1 MGMLIDNRSRE
12 ALLVEIEALRLR
24 LEKTE
29 QMLQGYESVYR
40 ILVETMNEGTAI
52 LTMDGVILYCNNRLA
67 TLLQVPPD
75 QLIGSSL
82 GAYVTPSDYPL
93 ITSLLENHNQSYDK
107 QELSMINGEG
117 TSIPVVFSCRTLEF
131 PVNQRISVIL
141 TDITERKQGEMA
153 LLTSEKGFRLL
164 AEGMPQ
170 IVWVTRAD
178 GWNCYFNQQWVEYTG
193 LTLEES
199 YGHGWNKPFHPDDQ
213 QRAWDAW
220 QNAVTNNDSYS
231 LECRL
236 RRADGIYRWW
246 LIRGVPVLNRAGN
259 IQNWLG
265 TCTDIDNIKQAE
277 TQIQIAAER
286 EHAAAAL
293 RESEALYRAI
303 GESID
308 YGVWIC
314 DSGGRNIYASPSFL
328 KLVGLTQDQYS
339 NFGWSTVLHPDD
351 AESTLS
357 AWQECIRTGGMWDIE
372 HRFRGADGQ
381 WHPIL
386 ARGVPVRDK
395 NGNIKHWAGI
405 NLDITG
411 QKKTE
416 ALLRESDRRK
426 DEFLAML
433 GHELR
438 NPLTPISN
446 VAQVL
451 SSSPLKES
459 TLNWA
464 TETLIRNVTHITKLV
479 DDLLDVSRITRGL
492 VKIQRE
498 RVELVKLLKD
508 LTESILP
515 LIQTKHQTFNLELPT
530 QPIYLQ
536 GDPIRLTQV
545 FTNLL
550 NNAVKYTD
558 LDGRIDLRV
567 SVECSSIFVYVQDNG
582 IGIEPQLLPHIFD
595 LFIQGRIELDRSE
608 GGLGLGLTLAKK
620 LVELHGGQ
628 ITAYS
633 QGINQGSQFL
643 IQLPEFVKETALTE
657 PLTLQSSTKETDQGL
672 RVLLIDDNED
682 VVESTALWFTM
693 SGHQIAIA
701 RNGTQ
706 GVSTA
711 QTFEPDVILLDIGLP
726 DIDGYQVARKLRE
739 LPTTQGALIIA
750 LSGYSLN
757 KTLLGEVTDFD
768 HYLLKPPNFNQL
780 RNLLAKYKRSNQS
793 TEDLYS

>member
-1 MGMLIDNRSRE
+1 MKIDNRSRE
-12 ALLVEIEALRLR
+12 ALLAEIEALHLH
-24 LEKTE
+24 LEETE
-29 QMLQGYESVYR
+29 QTLQGYERAYR
-40 ILVETMNEGTAI
+40 ILIETMNEGAAI
-52 LTMDGVILYCNNRLA
+52 LTMDGVILYCNKRLA
-67 TLLQVPPD
+67 TLLQVPLD

-82 GAYVTPSDYPL
+82 DAYVTASDYPL
-93 ITSLLENHNQSYDK
+93 ITSLLENHNQGCDK
-107 QELSMINGEG
+107 QELSLINRVGK
-117 TSIPVVFSCRTLEF
+117 TIPVLFSCCTLGLSG
-131 PVNQRISVIL
+131 NQRISVII
-141 TDITERKQGEMA
+141 TDITEHNSAEMELFA
-153 LLTSEKGFRLL
+153 SEKGFRLL

-220 QNAVTNNDSYS
+220 QNAITNNDSYS

-246 LIRGVPVLNRAGN
+246 LIRGVPVLNNEGN
-259 IQNWLG
+259 IQNWFG
-265 TCTDIDNIKQAE
+265 TCTDIDSIKQAE
-277 TQIQIAAER
+277 TQIQIASER
-286 EHAAAAL
+286 ERAAAAL

-308 YGVWIC
+308 YGVWVC
-314 DSGGRNIYASPSFL
+314 DSEGRNIYASPSFL
-328 KLVGLTQDQYS
+328 KLVGLTQDQFS
-339 NFGWSTVLHPDD
+339 NLGWGNVLHPDD
-351 AESTLS
+351 AKSTLS
-357 AWQECIRTGGMWDIE
+357 AWQECIRTGGVWDIE

-386 ARGVPVRDK
+386 ARGVPVRDN
-395 NGNIKHWAGI
+395 NGNIKYWAGI
-405 NLDITG
+405 NLDITE

-416 ALLRESDRRK
+416 ALLRESGRRK

-451 SSSPLKES
+451 SSFPLQES

-464 TETLIRNVTHITKLV
+464 TEILNRNMTHITKLV

-515 LIQTKHQTFNLELPT
+515 LIQTKHQTLSLELSS
-530 QPIYLQ
+530 QPIYLL

-558 LDGRIDLRV
+558 AGGCIDLSV
-567 SVECSSIFVYVQDNG
+567 GVECSSIFVHVRDNG
-582 IGIEPQLLPHIFD
+582 MGIEPQLLPHIFD

-620 LVELHGGQ
+620 LIELHGGQ
-628 ITAYS
+628 ITAHS
-633 QGINQGSQFL
+633 QGVNQGSQFL
-643 IQLPEFVKETALTE
+643 IQLPGLVEKTILTK
-657 PLTLQSSTKETDQGL
+657 PLIPQSPTKETDQSL

-682 VVESTALWFTM
+682 VVESTALWFEM

-711 QTFEPDVILLDIGLP
+711 QTFKPDVILLDIGLP
-726 DIDGYQVARKLRE
+726 DIDGYQVARKLRD
-739 LPTTQGALIIA
+739 LPTTRRVLIIA
-750 LSGYSLN
+750 LSGYMLN
-757 KTLLGEVTDFD
+757 KTLLEEVTDFD
-768 HYLLKPPNFNQL
+768 HYLLKPPNFDQL
-780 RNLLAKYKRSNQS
+780 RNLLAEYKRSNLS
-793 TEDLYS
+793 TGDLYS

>member
-1 MGMLIDNRSRE
+1 MGMLIDYKSRE
-12 ALLVEIEALRLR
+12 ALLAEIEALHLR

-29 QMLQGYESVYR
+29 QMLRDYERVYR
-40 ILVETMNEGTAI
+40 ILIETMNEGAAI
-52 LTMDGVILYCNNRLA
+52 LTIDGVILYCNNRLA
-67 TLLQVPPD
+67 TLLQVPLD

-82 GAYVTPSDYPL
+82 RAYVIPSDYPL
-93 ITSLLENHNQSYDK
+93 ITSLLENHNQGCDK
-107 QELSMINGEG
+107 QELSL
-117 TSIPVVFSCRTLEF
+117 TSGVGKPISVLFSCCALGLSG
-131 PVNQRISVIL
+131 NQRISVII
-141 TDITERKQGEMA
+141 TDITERNQAKMGVFA
-153 LLTSEKGFRLL
+153 SEKGFRLL
-164 AEGMPQ
+164 AEGIPQ

-220 QNAVTNNDSYS
+220 QNAITNNDSYS

-246 LIRGVPVLNRAGN
+246 LIRGVPVLNNEGN
-259 IQNWLG
+259 IQNWFG

-277 TQIQIAAER
+277 TQIQIASER
-286 EHAAAAL
+286 ERAAAAL

-308 YGVWIC
+308 YGVWVC
-314 DSGGRNIYASPSFL
+314 DSEGRNIYASPSFL
-328 KLVGLTQDQYS
+328 KLVGLTQDQCS
-339 NFGWSTVLHPDD
+339 NFGWGNVLHPDD

-357 AWQECIRTGGMWDIE
+357 AWQECIRTGGVWDIV

-386 ARGVPVRDK
+386 ARGVPVRNK
-395 NGNIKHWAGI
+395 NGNIKYWAGI
-405 NLDITG
+405 NLDITE

-438 NPLTPISN
+438 NPLSPISN

-451 SSSPLKES
+451 SSFPLQES

-464 TETLIRNVTHITKLV
+464 TETLNRNVIHITKLV

-515 LIQTKHQTFNLELPT
+515 LIQKKH
-530 QPIYLQ
+530 
-536 GDPIRLTQV
+536 
-545 FTNLL
+545 
-550 NNAVKYTD
+550 
-558 LDGRIDLRV
+558 
-567 SVECSSIFVYVQDNG
+567 
-582 IGIEPQLLPHIFD
+582 
-595 LFIQGRIELDRSE
+595 
-608 GGLGLGLTLAKK
+608 
-620 LVELHGGQ
+620 
-628 ITAYS
+628 
-633 QGINQGSQFL
+633 
-643 IQLPEFVKETALTE
+643 
-657 PLTLQSSTKETDQGL
+657 
-672 RVLLIDDNED
+672 
-682 VVESTALWFTM
+682 
-693 SGHQIAIA
+693 
-701 RNGTQ
+701 
-706 GVSTA
+706 
-711 QTFEPDVILLDIGLP
+711 
-726 DIDGYQVARKLRE
+726 
-739 LPTTQGALIIA
+739 
-750 LSGYSLN
+750 
-757 KTLLGEVTDFD
+757 
-768 HYLLKPPNFNQL
+768 
-780 RNLLAKYKRSNQS
+780 
-793 TEDLYS
+793 

>member
-1 MGMLIDNRSRE
+1 MRIDNRSRE
-12 ALLVEIEALRLR
+12 ALLAEIEALHLR
-24 LEKTE
+24 LEETE
-29 QMLQGYESVYR
+29 QLLQGYGRAYR
-40 ILVETMNEGTAI
+40 ILIETMNEGAAI

-67 TLLQVPPD
+67 KLLQVSPD

-82 GAYVTPSDYPL
+82 GAYVTASDYPL
-93 ITSLLENHNQSYDK
+93 ITSLLENPNQSYDK

-117 TSIPVVFSCRTLEF
+117 RSIPVLFSCCNLGF
-131 PVNQRISVIL
+131 SGNQRISVIL
-141 TDITERKQGEMA
+141 TDITERNPAEME
-153 LLTSEKGFRLL
+153 LFTSEKGFRLL

-178 GWNCYFNQQWVEYTG
+178 GWNCYFNQQWVDYTG

-246 LIRGVPVLNRAGN
+246 LIRGVPVLNNTGN
-259 IQNWLG
+259 IQNWFG

-277 TQIQIAAER
+277 TQIQIATER

-293 RESEALYRAI
+293 QESEALYHAI

-308 YGVWIC
+308 YGVWVC
-314 DSGGRNIYASPSFL
+314 DSEGRNIYASPSFL
-328 KLVGLTQDQYS
+328 KLVGLTQDQCS
-339 NFGWSTVLHPDD
+339 NFGWGNVLHPDD

-357 AWQECIRTGGMWDIE
+357 AWQECIRTGGVWDIE
-372 HRFRGADGQ
+372 HRFHGVDGQ

-386 ARGVPVRDK
+386 ARGIPVRDN
-395 NGNIKHWAGI
+395 NGNIKYWAGI
-405 NLDITG
+405 NLDITE

-416 ALLRESDRRK
+416 ALRRESDRRK

-451 SSSPLKES
+451 SSFPLQES

-464 TETLIRNVTHITKLV
+464 TETLNRNVTHITKLV
-479 DDLLDVSRITRGL
+479 DDLLDVSRITKGL

-508 LTESILP
+508 LAESILP
-515 LIQTKHQTFNLELPT
+515 LIQTKHQTLNLELPT
-530 QPIYLQ
+530 QPIYLL
-536 GDPIRLTQV
+536 GDPIRLTQA

-558 LDGRIDLRV
+558 AGGCIDLSA
-567 SVECSSIFVYVQDNG
+567 SVECSSIFVHVRDNG
-582 IGIEPQLLPHIFD
+582 MGIEPQLLPHIFD
-595 LFIQGRIELDRSE
+595 LFIQGTIELDRSE
-608 GGLGLGLTLAKK
+608 GGLGLGLTLAKR

-628 ITAYS
+628 ITAHS
-633 QGINQGSQFL
+633 LGVNQGSQFL
-643 IQLPEFVKETALTE
+643 IQLPELVDKMILTQ
-657 PLTLQSSTKETDQGL
+657 PLIPQSSTKAIEQGL
-672 RVLLIDDNED
+672 RVLLIDDNEN
-682 VVESTALWFTM
+682 VVESTALWFEM

-726 DIDGYQVARKLRE
+726 DMSGYQVARKLRE
-739 LPTTQGALIIA
+739 LPTTRRALIIA
-750 LSGYSLN
+750 LSGYMLN
-757 KTLLGEVTDFD
+757 KTLLEEVTDFD

-780 RNLLAKYKRSNQS
+780 RNLLAEYERSNQS
-793 TEDLYS
+793 TGDLYS

>member
-1 MGMLIDNRSRE
+1 MGILIDNRSHE
-12 ALLVEIEALRLR
+12 ALLAEIEALRLR

-40 ILVETMNEGTAI
+40 ILIETMNEGAAI
-52 LTMDGVILYCNNRLA
+52 LTKGGVILYCNDRLA
-67 TLLQVPPD
+67 KLLQVPLD
-75 QLIGSSL
+75 QLIGSSF
-82 GAYVTPSDYPL
+82 GAYVPPSDYPL
-93 ITSLLENHNQSYDK
+93 ITSLLENQTQGCDK
-107 QELSMINGEG
+107 QELSLISGVG
-117 TSIPVVFSCRTLEF
+117 KSIPVLFSCCTLGF
-131 PVNQRISVIL
+131 SGNQRISVII
-141 TDITERKQGEMA
+141 TDITERNQGKME
-153 LLTSEKGFRLL
+153 LLASEKGFRLL

-199 YGHGWNKPFHPDDQ
+199 YGHGWNKPFHPNDQ

-246 LIRGVPVLNRAGN
+246 LIRGVPVLNNEGN
-259 IQNWLG
+259 IQNWFG
-265 TCTDIDNIKQAE
+265 TCTDIENIKQAE

-286 EHAAAAL
+286 ERAAAAL

-308 YGVWIC
+308 YGVWVC
-314 DSGGRNIYASPSFL
+314 DSEGRNIYASPSFL
-328 KLVGLTQDQYS
+328 KLVGLTQDQCS
-339 NFGWSTVLHPDD
+339 NFGWGNVLHPDD

-357 AWQECIRTGGMWDIE
+357 AWQECIRTGGVWDIE

-386 ARGVPVRDK
+386 ARCVPVRDN
-395 NGNIKHWAGI
+395 NGNIKYWAGI
-405 NLDITG
+405 NLDITE

-451 SSSPLKES
+451 SSFPFQES

-464 TETLIRNVTHITKLV
+464 TETLNRNVTHITKLV

-515 LIQTKHQTFNLELPT
+515 LIQTKHQTLNLELPT

-550 NNAVKYTD
+550 NNAIKYTD
-558 LDGRIDLRV
+558 AGGCIDLSA
-567 SVECSSIFVYVQDNG
+567 SVECSSIFVHVRDNG
-582 IGIEPQLLPHIFD
+582 MGIEPQLLPHIFD
-595 LFIQGRIELDRSE
+595 LFIQETIGLDRSE

-628 ITAYS
+628 ITAHS
-633 QGINQGSQFL
+633 QGVNQGSQFL
-643 IQLPEFVKETALTE
+643 IQLPELVEETILTT
-657 PLTLQSSTKETDQGL
+657 PLIPRSSTKETEQGL

-682 VVESTALWFTM
+682 VVESTALWFEM

-706 GVSTA
+706 GISAA

-726 DIDGYQVARKLRE
+726 DIDGYQVARKLRK
-739 LPTTQGALIIA
+739 LPTTRRVLIIA
-750 LSGYSLN
+750 LSGYVLN

-768 HYLLKPPNFNQL
+768 HYLLKPPDFNQL
-780 RNLLAKYKRSNQS
+780 RHLLAEYERSNQS
-793 TEDLYS
+793 TRDLYS